1 MTGHTGNIRQKTVR
15 HLLGVAVVLATFFS
29 GTAMAPLSAASGER
43 TLYLYYTH
51 TNETQRITFR
61 RNGRYDQGGLSELNT
76 FLRDWRRNEP
86 TRMDPALFDLLWQVY
101 QDVGATKPIYIVSA
115 YRSPKTNELLR
126 SRSNGVARNSTHT
139 RGQALDFYIP
149 GIPIAKLREAAMR
162 RQVGGVGYYPTSG
175 SPFVHLDT
183 GNVRAWPR
191 MTRAQLT
198 RIFPDGRT
206 LHLPSDGVP
215 ISQDGRRYAT
225 NEYAKCGSIPCVG
238 SNPNTFPTRGGR
250 DDTSRGNSG
259 RTWLDLFFGRG
270 EEPAPTTQVADTG
283 PVQRNVTSVAITP
296 PTPAARA
303 EFLDFRDPEVAPV
316 PATMPQSLLIATR
329 GEVTA
334 LPDISPLINGI
345 DPISVASIEEQARP
359 TPRILLSRNLE
370 QSSAL
375 TAYAP
380 LADPEPDAQRA
391 LQMLIERRN
400 SADAMIASNPIV
412 QDIHPA
418 ETAPLAT
425 QTPTPVLRGSIT
437 TASLSPTSAPDTNN
451 ILGLFQGTWD
461 ALTQAQPDQS
471 TALVEKLAATG
482 SRPYLQALPL
492 TMRKVSLVAPDLEH
506 VSDSMVAPVA
516 ISAAHFAV
524 MFEPDRADFSPETEL
539 GAQSGQIYFS
549 LEKSGNL
556 ATNRF
561 TAQSPFIV
569 AAL

>member
-1 MTGHTGNIRQKTVR
+1 MTGQTKIFQHKLAR
-15 HLLGVAVVLATFFS
+15 HLLGVAIVLATFFS
-29 GTAMAPLSAASGER
+29 GAALAPLSAASGER

-51 TNETQRITFR
+51 TKETTRITFR
-61 RNGRYDQGGLSELNT
+61 RDGRYDQAGLRELNT

-86 TRMDPALFDLLWQVY
+86 TQMDAALFDLLWQVY
-101 QDVGATKPIYIVSA
+101 QDVGATAPINIVSA
-115 YRSPKTNELLR
+115 YRSPRTNEMLR
-126 SRSNGVARNSTHT
+126 SRSNGVAKNSRHT
-139 RGQALDFYIP
+139 MGMALDFYIP

-198 RIFPDGRT
+198 RLFPNGRT

-250 DDTSRGNSG
+250 DDTTRGNSG
-259 RTWLDLFFGRG
+259 RTLLDLFFGRG
-270 EEPAPTTQVADTG
+270 EEPATVTQVADTG
-283 PVQRNVTSVAITP
+283 PVQRSVTSVPVSP

-303 EFLDFRDPEVAPV
+303 EFLDFRDLEAPPI

-345 DPISVASIEEQARP
+345 DPISVASIEEQSQP
-359 TPRILLSRNLE
+359 TPRILLTRNLE

-380 LADPEPDAQRA
+380 VANPEPDAQRA

-400 SADAMIASNPIV
+400 STDAMIAANPV
-412 QDIHPA
+412 APDVHA
-418 ETAPLAT
+418 KETAPLTAR
-425 QTPTPVLRGSIT
+425 TPTPALRGSIT
-437 TASLSPTSAPDTNN
+437 TASLGPTPGLDANN

-461 ALTQAQPDQS
+461 AVTLAQPNQS
-471 TALVEKLAATG
+471 TALVEKLTNAG
-482 SRPYLQALPL
+482 SNQRLQALPL
-492 TMRKVSLVAPDLEH
+492 TMRPVSLVAPDLGH

-516 ISAAHFAV
+516 ISAAHFAI
-524 MFEPDRADFSPETEL
+524 MFEPDRADFSPATEL

-549 LEKSGNL
+549 LESTGNL

-561 TAQSPFIV
+561 TAQAPFIV